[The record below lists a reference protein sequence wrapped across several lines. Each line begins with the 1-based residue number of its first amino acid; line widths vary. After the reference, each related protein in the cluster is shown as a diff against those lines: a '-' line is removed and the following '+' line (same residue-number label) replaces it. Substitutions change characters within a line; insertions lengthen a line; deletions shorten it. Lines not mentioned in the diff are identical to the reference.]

1 MISTIVKYPDNG
13 IWGKYGRFTAWT
25 GRQQRAVAV
34 TTVGTST
41 YAAVGSSA
49 KRGDEAESVRKLFI
63 EPAFRRLLRGI
74 RPGGPD
80 ESGCYKPMG
89 VAFVTV
95 HDV

>member
-1 MISTIVKYPDNG
+1 MISAVVKYPDIR
-13 IWGKYGRFTAWT
+13 IWEKYGRFTAWT

-34 TTVGTST
+34 TAVDTST
-41 YAAVGSSA
+41 YAAVGSRA

-80 ESGCYKPMG
+80 ESGYYKP
-89 VAFVTV
+89 VEVDFVTV